1 MKKLY
6 LCRVKFRII
15 MKKFWLVCSLLLI
28 LTGCS
33 SQKKIVILDREINE
47 VTLKKGQ
54 SFEIEF
60 LTNASTGYWWQLTN
74 EAEVTVVAPQDKRY
88 ESNAPVG
95 MVGASSHLFW
105 KFEAKEKG
113 TQTLKFVYA
122 REDWGQA
129 IRIRNVVVTVK

>member
-1 MKKLY
+1 MKK
-6 LCRVKFRII
+6 I
-15 MKKFWLVCSLLLI
+15 WLICSLLLI

-33 SQKKIVILDREINE
+33 SQKKMVVLDRETNE

-129 IRIRNVVVTVK
+129 VRIRNVVVTVKR

>member
-1 MKKLY
+1 MPRKNQT
-6 LCRVKFRII
+6 I
-15 MKKFWLVCSLLLI
+15 MKKVWLICTLLLI

-33 SQKKIVILDREINE
+33 SQKKMVILNRETNE
-47 VTLKKGQ
+47 VTVKKGQ

-60 LTNASTGYWWQLTN
+60 LTNASTGFWWQLTN
-74 EAEVTVVAPQDKRY
+74 ESELKVVSPQDRRY

-113 TQTLKFVYA
+113 KQTLKFVYA
-122 REDWGQA
+122 RENWDQA
-129 IRIRNVVVTVK
+129 IRTREVVVTVK

>member
-1 MKKLY
+1 
-6 LCRVKFRII
+6 

-28 LTGCS
+28 FTGCS
-33 SQKKIVILDREINE
+33 SQKKMVVLDRETNE

-60 LTNASTGYWWQLTN
+60 LTNASTGFWWQLTN
-74 EAEVTVVAPQDKRY
+74 ESELKVVTPQDRRY

-105 KFEAKEKG
+105 KFEAKEKCK
-113 TQTLKFVYA
+113 QTLKFVYA
-122 REDWGQA
+122 RENWEQA
-129 IRIRNVVVTVK
+129 IRTREVVVTVK